1 MENLL
6 NIYNKIPLKEETED
20 KPKYLVLPP
29 KVDSGPLNPP
39 NIVIPYRKHS
49 KIELMDDYDYI
60 PPPIETPFPE
70 NDNFIERKKF
80 PQKNNNLSPKKSI
93 KKKRTKNKSFNNDN
107 DDDRKWW
114 KLATNFVDLFVF
126 FKTAVKYIQFSRI
139 RNKKIKDRNDNIGN
153 EIITL
158 KKWIISIEKPF
169 FEEFKIF
176 KDLSQVL
183 NSNTKIKISK
193 ENKQIKGIIKKFQ
206 ENLLSKTKKLKDEK
220 IEKILY
226 NFIKERAYFPHSFL
240 TTNQVYRIDFHFYGG
255 TRMINDY
262 EASMILAYLLIN
274 GIVVQQILLN
284 IGKNFDEYKGIKD
297 ISTIAK
303 YVGSIIHYLTRET
316 FKDKPKMH
324 KNFWSVLNY
333 YRNYNTI
340 NEELE
345 ACNDIYGRDM
355 KYIEK
360 DQFTKYLIPFE
371 EVQEFWELNKEFV
384 QNYKN
389 SVYVWAFY
397 LARWIKGKFYKY
409 DLDLKHRKR
418 IKKPKNKTMNKK

>member
-1 MENLL
+1 M
-6 NIYNKIPLKEETED
+6 NIYNQLPLKEESED

-29 KVDSGPLNPP
+29 KVESSSLNPP
-39 NIVIPYRKHS
+39 NVIMPYRKHS
-49 KIELMDDYDYI
+49 KIKVIMDDYDYI
-60 PPPIETPFPE
+60 PPPIEMPFPE
-70 NDNFIERKKF
+70 NDDFLERKKF
-80 PQKNNNLSPKKSI
+80 PQRNNNSSIKPKISKEEKKNKKKSF
-93 KKKRTKNKSFNNDN
+93 SYYS
-107 DDDRKWW
+107 DDDRNWW
-114 KLATNFVDLFVF
+114 KLAVNFIDLFVF

-139 RNKKIKDRNDNIGN
+139 RNKKIKDRDENIGK
-153 EIITL
+153 EINTL
-158 KKWIISIEKPF
+158 KNWIISIEKPF

-183 NSNTKIKISK
+183 NSNSKIKISK
-193 ENKQIKGIIKKFQ
+193 ENKKIKGIIKKFQ
-206 ENLLSKTKKLKDEK
+206 ENLLSKTKKLKDEI

-284 IGKNFDEYKGIKD
+284 IGKNFNEYKGIKD

-389 SVYVWAFY
+389 SVYVWAVY

>member
-1 MENLL
+1 M
-6 NIYNKIPLKEETED
+6 NIYNQLPLKEESED

-29 KVDSGPLNPP
+29 KVESSSLNPP
-39 NIVIPYRKHS
+39 NVIMPYRKHS
-49 KIELMDDYDYI
+49 KIKVIMDDYDYI
-60 PPPIETPFPE
+60 PPPIEMPFPE
-70 NDNFIERKKF
+70 NDDFLERKKF
-80 PQKNNNLSPKKSI
+80 PQRNNNSSIKPKISKEQNKNKKKSF
-93 KKKRTKNKSFNNDN
+93 SYYS
-107 DDDRKWW
+107 DDDRNWW
-114 KLATNFVDLFVF
+114 KLAVNFIDLFVF

-139 RNKKIKDRNDNIGN
+139 RNKKIKDRDENIGK
-153 EIITL
+153 EINTL
-158 KKWIISIEKPF
+158 KNWIISIEKPF

-183 NSNTKIKISK
+183 NSNSKIKISK
-193 ENKQIKGIIKKFQ
+193 ENKKIKVIIKKFQ
-206 ENLLSKTKKLKDEK
+206 ENLLSKTKKLKDEI

-226 NFIKERAYFPHSFL
+226 NFIKERGYFPHSFL

-262 EASMILAYLLIN
+262 EASMILSYLLIN

-316 FKDKPKMH
+316 FIDKPKMH
-324 KNFWSVLNY
+324 KNFLSVLNY

-345 ACNDIYGRDM
+345 ACKDINGRDM
-355 KYIEK
+355 KYLEK

-389 SVYVWAFY
+389 SVYIWAVY
-397 LARWIKGKFYKY
+397 LARWIKGRFYKY
-409 DLDLKHRKR
+409 DLDLIHRKR
-418 IKKPKNKTMNKK
+418 NKKPKIKTMKN